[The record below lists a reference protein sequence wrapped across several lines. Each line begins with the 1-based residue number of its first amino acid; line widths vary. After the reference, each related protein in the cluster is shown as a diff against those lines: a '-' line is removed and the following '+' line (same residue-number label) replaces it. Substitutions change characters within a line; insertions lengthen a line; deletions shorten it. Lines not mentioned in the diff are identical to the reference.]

1 MSVSL
6 NDNGGPYSQYF
17 EVSCR
22 RKYLPGKPCRN
33 INGNSS
39 MDFYRGP
46 TCTKK
51 RVSGIMIKLS
61 LFLLV
66 VTVSVFGQGKE
77 QGQRQGQDNG
87 PEIRHALSPKVLK
100 ILKKHRFNEEHLIYS
115 FQNLD
120 NGKEELSHQGN
131 TPFIPA
137 SLTKIFSALYALKN
151 LGADYQ
157 FETELSYTG
166 KITSEGILEGDL
178 FLKGSGDP
186 SLTMARLMDLAMDLR
201 ALKIKKIKGNFFFD
215 ESELPTINSISDFG
229 NGDQTYNPGVSAL
242 NLEYNRITLYREGHK
257 KTKRANFVPMPPM
270 IHMQIEKTKERFP
283 LGTRYRFRNQAGGEI
298 WEVSERERYNLYED
312 IPIRRPSRRTAET
325 FRTLTELWGIS
336 LPPSRPGTRPSE
348 AKTIGKDKS
357 PPLIRLL
364 ALTLEYSNNLYAESV
379 LLKATG
385 KKSVAQAGATLSK
398 WLKSNVESCDL
409 PLVNGSGLTSE
420 HQVRARCFVDFLGKY
435 ALSGS
440 DTKVKR
446 GFMSLL
452 SINGQSGWLRTRLRH
467 PDTNFRIWAKTGSL
481 DYVSNMAGV
490 LFTMSG
496 KRYAFALSLVDKKK
510 RELIDAALEAEHRI
524 HLN

>member
-1 MSVSL
+1 MKINIIKNIFIKGFLGHLLIFIFVKPSL
-6 NDNGGPYSQYF
+6 AQDAGPA
-17 EVSCR
+17 
-22 RKYLPGKPCRN
+22 
-33 INGNSS
+33 IA
-39 MDFYRGP
+39 
-46 TCTKK
+46 
-51 RVSGIMIKLS
+51 
-61 LFLLV
+61 
-66 VTVSVFGQGKE
+66 
-77 QGQRQGQDNG
+77 QD
-87 PEIRHALSPKVLK
+87 LSPSIKK
-100 ILKKHRFNEEHLIYS
+100 ILRRYRFDEDHLIFS

-120 NGKEELSHQGN
+120 NQEESLDHQGN

-137 SLTKIFSALYALKN
+137 SLTKIFSALYALKT

-157 FETELSYTG
+157 FKTELSYTG
-166 KITSEGILEGDL
+166 KIESDGTLVGDL
-178 FLKGSGDP
+178 YLKGTGDP

-201 ALKIKKIKGNFFFD
+201 SLKIKKIKGNFFFD
-215 ESELPTINSISDFG
+215 ESELPTINFISDFG

-242 NLEYNRITLYREGHK
+242 NLEYNRITLFREGHK
-257 KTKRANFVPMPPM
+257 KTKQANFVPMPPM

-283 LGTRYRFRNQAGGEI
+283 LGTRYRFRNQEGGEI
-298 WEVSERERYNLYED
+298 WEVSERERYNIYED

-325 FRTLTELWGIS
+325 FRALTELWGIS
-336 LPPSRPGTRPSE
+336 LPPSRPGLRPKVS
-348 AKTIGKDKS
+348 KIIGIDKS

-364 ALTLEYSNNLYAESV
+364 ALTLEYSNNLFAETI
-379 LLKATG
+379 LLKAT
-385 KKSVAQAGATLSK
+385 KKTTIKEAGATLSQ
-398 WLKSNVESCDL
+398 WLKDNVSTCDL

-420 HQVRARCFVDFLGKY
+420 HQVRARCFVDFLNKY
-435 ALSGS
+435 ALSGA

-510 RELIDAALEAEHRI
+510 RELIDAALEAEKEKGQNPLAARSNRLKSRAAGWSRNAKLVADDLLEHFIRG
-524 HLN
+524 L